1 MPNRLDDLPTELL
14 LNILSLLDDLEPLSS
29 SNRTLS
35 AVARDYRARELR
47 TRISR
52 IHQAD
57 LDLLVR
63 IWPPPTFFGQ
73 GTRRRAVPRP
83 HELMDVLCDP
93 NMLPLVESYI
103 SCLEHRAQTGRD
115 VARHLVRMVGFGSQP
130 CVLTYAATLV
140 FHLWS
145 VEQRHGHDI
154 DGYLLA
160 LGEGQAGGGGGPSTF
175 SELCVR
181 DPYLAGLPQTTRDD
195 LVASYQALDRH
206 LQPPFRPS
214 GGGEGLWLQRVI
226 LQVSREPSFV
236 SEMRES
242 AKVCNS

>member
-14 LNILSLLDDLEPLSS
+14 LNILSLLDDLQPLSS

-47 TRISR
+47 ARISR

-63 IWPPPTFFGQ
+63 IWPPPTFFGK
-73 GTRRRAVPRP
+73 GTHRRTVPRP

-93 NMLPLVESYI
+93 DMLPLVESYI
-103 SCLEHRAQTGRD
+103 SSLERRAQTGRD
-115 VARHLVRMVGFGSQP
+115 VARHLVRMVDFASQS
-130 CVLTYAATLV
+130 YATALV
-140 FHLWS
+140 IHLWS

-160 LGEGQAGGGGGPSTF
+160 LGEGQAGGSGGGGGGPSTF

-181 DPYLAGLPQTTRDD
+181 DSYLANLPQTTRDH

-226 LQVSREPSFV
+226 LQVSREDRPPHLS
-236 SEMRES
+236 SPR
-242 AKVCNS
+242 